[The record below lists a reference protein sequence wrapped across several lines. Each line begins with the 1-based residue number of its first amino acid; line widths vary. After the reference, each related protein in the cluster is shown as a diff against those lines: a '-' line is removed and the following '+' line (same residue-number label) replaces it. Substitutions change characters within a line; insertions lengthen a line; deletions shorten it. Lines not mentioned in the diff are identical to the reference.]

1 MPKVI
6 IPSPLRKHTDDQRE
20 VVIDGDNLKESME
33 RLLRQYPGL
42 KNVNDN
48 SALLSI
54 FINSR
59 LIRIGIENWDQLSLN
74 NDDEIMLI
82 IPIAGG

>member
-6 IPSPLRKHTDDQRE
+6 IPSPFRKYTDNQRE
-20 VVIDGDNLKESME
+20 IMVDGGSLKEAME
-33 RLLRQYPGL
+33 RLLLEYPQL
-42 KNVNDN
+42 EAINND
-48 SALLSI
+48 SALLSV

-59 LIRIGIENWDQLSLN
+59 LIRTNIEEWDTLTLN
-74 NDDEIMLI
+74 SEDEITLI

>member
-20 VVIDGDNLKESME
+20 VVIDGENLKESME

-48 SALLSI
+48 SDLLSI

-59 LIRIGIENWDQLSLN
+59 LIRMGIENWDQLSLN
-74 NDDEIMLI
+74 NDDEITLI

>member
-1 MPKVI
+1 MPRII
-6 IPSPLRKHTDDQRE
+6 IPSPFRKYADNQRE
-20 VVIDGDNLKESME
+20 VMIEGDSLKETME
-33 RLLRQYPGL
+33 RLLREYPKL
-42 KNVNDN
+42 KAMNHD

-59 LIRIGIENWDQLSLN
+59 LIRTNIEEWDTLALN
-74 NDDEIMLI
+74 SEDEITLI

>member
-6 IPSPLRKHTDDQRE
+6 IPSPFRKYTDNQRE
-20 VVIDGDNLKESME
+20 VTVDGGSLKEVMD
-33 RLLRQYPGL
+33 RLLLKYPQL
-42 KNVNDN
+42 EAMNND
-48 SALLSI
+48 SALLSV

-59 LIRIGIENWDQLSLN
+59 LIRTNIEEWDTLTLN
-74 NDDEIMLI
+74 SEDEITLI